1 MDQQI
6 KTTISEVEP
15 LISVKLN
22 EAVEAQAL
30 AEMFVPVA
38 NTDNAREAAEVV
50 KEAVGNAT
58 KGLERVKEA
67 SNILKKVIVQTNVES
82 MREEVERAKDSAEK
96 NANITQSAPSQE
108 AVRETKDALM
118 RIDQTLDQLRAN
130 ITEEEDIDDLLG
142 EAMVAVTKA
151 KSAAQLSTEE
161 AAMVDP
167 EETARVAAESAHL
180 VADQLAKRDVGD
192 QSLEVDIQEAAN
204 KSLSA
209 AQKADELVAEIRGE
223 KTKNAT
229 EVALQAVA
237 ERITAEK
244 EKIAVEAKIRQ
255 QEGEKFE
262 EEKMLLKST
271 IEETLSDVEAA
282 QEGAN
287 KIMEEAM
294 KNNPGEYVE
303 KAKEK
308 VDILKQKAK
317 IIGRDIK
324 AINNLEGEAPDD
336 ILAAATN
343 ATLLSIDNE
352 AEEVKTLLDRTL
364 QPENKDTAVTT
375 AGQVTTIL
383 KNVTDGIKSLEAI
396 KTITKDNEEIKL
408 VVKKANRSASKD
420 EQSEK
425 QSKEIDE
432 SMKADAETAK
442 KAIMNTEIVAELV
455 SSLANDTSKENLRN
469 VVEQA
474 AEYIVESKK
483 YDMITQ
489 LDEKIAEKEKISN
502 IKRSVQE
509 DERKIKE
516 AANAAE
522 EKAAIAKTEVATT
535 AAENAKALAEKSED
549 GVKKLE
555 EIEAQVKK
563 EQLDILI
570 KDVNKA
576 VRASQR
582 ETSDAIEV
590 CFMATEDK
598 AIQSAAIKAMQE
610 TEVAEAA
617 ATKVKDKATKLLK
630 EENKA
635 KRETEIKSIV
645 VGTQKAW
652 KAAEKAQSLAI
663 EAALSA
669 ANVSPVAVATKF
681 IEEDNKA
688 ATKVAKKLEEA
699 KQLIANNSEVEK
711 ASGTIA
717 AFEQVAEK
725 TKDAAQNL
733 SESLNNVVNSTNQDE
748 LVDVAQD
755 IILKCAK

>member
-6 KTTISEVEP
+6 KTTILEAEP

-67 SNILKKVIVQTNVES
+67 SNILKKVIAQTNVES

-167 EETARVAAESAHL
+167 EETARVAAGTAHL
-180 VADQLAKRDVGD
+180 AADQLAKRAVGN
-192 QSLEVDIQEAAN
+192 QSLEVEIQEAAN

-303 KAKEK
+303 KVKEK

-324 AINNLEGEAPDD
+324 AINNPEGEAPDD
-336 ILAAATN
+336 RLAAATN

-352 AEEVKTLLDRTL
+352 AEEVKT
-364 QPENKDTAVTT
+364 A
-375 AGQVTTIL
+375 
-383 KNVTDGIKSLEAI
+383 
-396 KTITKDNEEIKL
+396 
-408 VVKKANRSASKD
+408 
-420 EQSEK
+420 
-425 QSKEIDE
+425 
-432 SMKADAETAK
+432 
-442 KAIMNTEIVAELV
+442 
-455 SSLANDTSKENLRN
+455 
-469 VVEQA
+469 
-474 AEYIVESKK
+474 
-483 YDMITQ
+483 
-489 LDEKIAEKEKISN
+489 
-502 IKRSVQE
+502 
-509 DERKIKE
+509 
-516 AANAAE
+516 
-522 EKAAIAKTEVATT
+522 
-535 AAENAKALAEKSED
+535 
-549 GVKKLE
+549 
-555 EIEAQVKK
+555 
-563 EQLDILI
+563 
-570 KDVNKA
+570 
-576 VRASQR
+576 
-582 ETSDAIEV
+582 
-590 CFMATEDK
+590 
-598 AIQSAAIKAMQE
+598 
-610 TEVAEAA
+610 
-617 ATKVKDKATKLLK
+617 
-630 EENKA
+630 
-635 KRETEIKSIV
+635 
-645 VGTQKAW
+645 
-652 KAAEKAQSLAI
+652 
-663 EAALSA
+663 
-669 ANVSPVAVATKF
+669 
-681 IEEDNKA
+681 
-688 ATKVAKKLEEA
+688 
-699 KQLIANNSEVEK
+699 
-711 ASGTIA
+711 
-717 AFEQVAEK
+717 
-725 TKDAAQNL
+725 
-733 SESLNNVVNSTNQDE
+733 
-748 LVDVAQD
+748 
-755 IILKCAK
+755 